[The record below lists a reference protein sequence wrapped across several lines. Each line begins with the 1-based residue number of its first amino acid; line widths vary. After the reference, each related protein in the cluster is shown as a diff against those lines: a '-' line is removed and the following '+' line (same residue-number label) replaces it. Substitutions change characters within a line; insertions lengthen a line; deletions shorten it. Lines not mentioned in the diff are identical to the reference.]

1 MDTETWEKTQEF
13 RRKLTKKIIVERLK
27 KDDMGTHHSKDLI
40 KRWSLANNLVNVL
53 CEIHLTALRSS
64 DREDEI
70 TLEKANEHIRDTIK
84 AGIFM
89 GVFDPCLNLEDFVVV

>member
-1 MDTETWEKTQEF
+1 MKEI
-13 RRKLTKKIIVERLK
+13 RSKLTKEIIVEELE

-40 KRWSLANNLVNVL
+40 KKWALANNLINVI
-53 CEIHLTALRSS
+53 CEIYLTALRSS
-64 DREDEI
+64 DHKDEI

-89 GVFDPCLNLEDFVVV
+89 GVFDPCLNLEDFVV